1 MCNSIFLIVL
11 IHFLS
16 VNSIYSGD
24 NHHQRGIVICMGVQV
39 SHFMGIWSSIHLL
52 RNKLNSK
59 LPIEIWMYSFEWESF
74 SIGIQDILNKLNDNI
89 EMNVNLKMIKN
100 KFHDDLMNIQKP
112 LNKMRNG
119 ISVKSD
125 YLHFATKPL
134 ALTQSNFEE
143 IILLDCDTILFV
155 PPENLFD
162 LSTYMET
169 GTMFLNDKP
178 IDWWPSHYPR
188 YDPQWIS
195 NFIVE
200 QNKIF
205 HNRGNTKDIDI
216 KLKKNFVNMQHFMAC
231 HDEYQSSRG
240 KKGYCTQHR
249 QESSLVIVNKALR
262 KDAMIVLENIT
273 RNISL
278 YERIYGDKE
287 TYWIAYEIANAPYS
301 FSPWA
306 AAHWGPT
313 IDNNTCP
320 DKVIIPTIAHYLP
333 IRLDSSLQSLSSLPM
348 PQIMSMN
355 QMMLKH
361 LRSMVAT
368 SGDIKLG
375 VSLKVLVEEEKDSFV
390 KASMNFTVCPNSIA
404 SFRRYHRCWSRH
416 MKCTELTIFQKSLIK
431 ESLNLQREAKR
442 LWNQHKQKQQK
453 RL

>member
-100 KFHDDLMNIQKP
+100 KFHDDLKNIQKP

-162 LSTYMET
+162 LSTYIET

-273 RNISL
+273 RNMSL
-278 YERIYGDKE
+278 YEHIYGDI
-287 TYWIAYEIANAPYS
+287 T
-301 FSPWA
+301 
-306 AAHWGPT
+306 
-313 IDNNTCP
+313 
-320 DKVIIPTIAHYLP
+320 
-333 IRLDSSLQSLSSLPM
+333 
-348 PQIMSMN
+348 
-355 QMMLKH
+355 
-361 LRSMVAT
+361 
-368 SGDIKLG
+368 
-375 VSLKVLVEEEKDSFV
+375 
-390 KASMNFTVCPNSIA
+390 
-404 SFRRYHRCWSRH
+404 
-416 MKCTELTIFQKSLIK
+416 
-431 ESLNLQREAKR
+431 
-442 LWNQHKQKQQK
+442 
-453 RL
+453 